1 MTSSTANETSKVKKP
16 KKKGPIRF
24 ELIIPV
30 LIVLGLFYGY
40 FHFFFD
46 RHLKSAIEHFGSRMH
61 GAEINIADLNTS
73 VFDLSL
79 IISGLEVTH
88 KKDPSLNIFAFNELK
103 FELTLDAILRGKVV
117 VDQASLE
124 GINWLSKRKS
134 PGKLYP
140 AEDNQS
146 TALKEA
152 SEQVLSSVK
161 KQTGG
166 SALGDV
172 AEVLS
177 GVDPG
182 DQLDQI
188 RGELESEKKIKALE
202 AELKEKEKQWKER
215 IDSLTNKEELESLK
229 KRAKEYKF
237 DKKDPIG
244 SVKKA
249 NDLLKDAKNK
259 VEDFERASKDLK
271 SDVAKYS
278 KTIEQVDNWIEDDIK
293 ALEDRLGIPSVD
305 IEDVGLDV
313 IADMVGVNA
322 AELRKY
328 VALARE
334 YMPPKKD
341 PAQKQSEKLIPPA
354 RGEGINY
361 KFPITTGYPTWWLKN
376 MSLTSSGK
384 GGDYSGELTGELKD
398 LSSDP
403 AITKRPTTFKVT
415 GDFPRQSIM
424 GINLSAVL
432 DHTKVPA
439 RDQLS
444 LKVAS
449 APVKKISFSKS
460 EKLTVA
466 LDEGSA
472 RNEFDVNIVSD
483 DVTLTYAASIDSPKW
498 IVESPK
504 KEIRE
509 NLTPILTSIPSV
521 NIRAQASGKWDELK
535 WSLRSN
541 IGPEIAKGVKNQ
553 INAKVAEAKAKVE
566 RIVKEKVEPQKEKI
580 KREIAKAQAEIDK
593 LIGSKKS
600 EVEGVSN
607 LATKDVEGAKGENSV
622 NKEVDKAVD
631 KLKKKFKIKF

>member
-1 MTSSTANETSKVKKP
+1 MTNSTIKKN
-16 KKKGPIRF
+16 KRKGPIRF

-30 LIVLGLFYGY
+30 FIVTALLYTY

-61 GAEINIADLNTS
+61 GAQIDIADLSTS
-73 VFDLSL
+73 VFDLEL
-79 IISGLEVTH
+79 IIKGLEVTH
-88 KKDPSLNIFAFNELK
+88 KKDPSLNIFAFDKLK
-103 FELTLDAILRGKVV
+103 FELMTDAILRGKFVV
-117 VDQASLE
+117 EQSSLQ

-140 AEDNQS
+140 PEENQS
-146 TALKEA
+146 SALKEA
-152 SEQVLSSVK
+152 GDQVLDSVK
-161 KQTGG
+161 KQTSGN
-166 SALGDV
+166 ALGDV

-177 GVDPG
+177 GVDPK
-182 DQLDQI
+182 DQLDAI

-215 IDSLTNKEELESLK
+215 IADLTNKEELESLK

-244 SVKKA
+244 SIKKA

-259 VEDFERASKDLK
+259 VRDFERASKDLK
-271 SDVAKYS
+271 SDVNKYTQTLES
-278 KTIEQVDNWIEDDIK
+278 VDNWIEEDINS
-293 ALEDRLGIPSVD
+293 LEKRVGIPSID

-313 IADMVGVNA
+313 IAEMVGMNA

-341 PAQKQSEKLIPPA
+341 PAKKQSEKLIPPA

-384 GGDYSGELTGELKD
+384 GGDYSGELTGALTD
-398 LSSDP
+398 LSSNP
-403 AITKRPTTFKVT
+403 QITKKPTTFAVT
-415 GDFPRQSIM
+415 GDFPRQQIM
-424 GINLSAVL
+424 GINLAANL
-432 DHTKVPA
+432 NHTKEPA

-449 APVKKISFSKS
+449 APVKKITFSKS
-460 EKLTVA
+460 EKLNVA

-472 RNEFDVNIVSD
+472 RNEFDVDIVADNVS
-483 DVTLTYAASIDSPKW
+483 LTYAATIDSPKW
-498 IVESPK
+498 IIESEK
-504 KEIRE
+504 KVVKE
-509 NLTPILTSIPSV
+509 NLTPILTSIASI
-521 NIRAQASGKWDELK
+521 NLRAGAKGTWNDLK

-541 IGPEIAKGVKNQ
+541 IGPEIAKGVRNQ
-553 INAKVAEAKAKVE
+553 LNAKVAEARAKVE
-566 RIVKEKVEPQKEKI
+566 KIVKEKVEPQKEKI
-580 KREIAKAQAEIDK
+580 KREIAKVQSEIDK
-593 LIGSKKS
+593 LLGSKK
-600 EVEGVSN
+600 EEIEGITN
-607 LATKDVEGAKGENSV
+607 MATKDVEGAKGENSID
-622 NKEVDKAVD
+622 NKVDKAVD
-631 KLKKKFKIKF
+631 KLKKKFKLKF